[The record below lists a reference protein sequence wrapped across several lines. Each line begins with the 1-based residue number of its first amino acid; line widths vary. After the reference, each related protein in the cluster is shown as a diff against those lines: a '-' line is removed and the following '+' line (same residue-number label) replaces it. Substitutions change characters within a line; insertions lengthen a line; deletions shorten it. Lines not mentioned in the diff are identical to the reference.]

1 MRFFLALIMLLLIAV
16 PPFLGL
22 GLQFAL
28 ISALVASLF
37 AAAFNLLMGQGG
49 MLSFGHAAYYGLG
62 AFATLHLMRATEAG
76 LAFPTVLLPVAGAV
90 AGLLA
95 GLAFGYFATQR
106 AGAYFSLV
114 TLALAELLHVL
125 APQWAEVF
133 GGEAGVSSMRMPF
146 WGLTFGST
154 LEVYYL
160 VLAWTAISIALL
172 YAYTRTPFGRLTLAL
187 RDNEQRVRFMGY
199 NAHATKV
206 LVFAISAMFSGI
218 AGSLLVVATETI
230 NYTIF
235 GMHSSAQVVLHTFV
249 GGSTIFLGPVLGAI
263 LLTLF
268 ATVASEATRAWLLYQ
283 GIIFVLVILYA
294 PRGIAGVI
302 ESHIAHHHTLPGR
315 QLLRPYVTAAM
326 GAVLVGFATVFIV
339 QTAEHLFSEQY
350 RAKVASA
357 GELVTF
363 AFLGVNWSPANPLTW
378 LLPVVLFVA
387 GILILRGAA
396 KRIHQLW
403 SKEKEEEFLDLQPE
417 PAVALGESA
426 R

>member
-1 MRFFLALIMLLLIAV
+1 
-16 PPFLGL
+16 
-22 GLQFAL
+22 
-28 ISALVASLF
+28 
-37 AAAFNLLMGQGG
+37 
-49 MLSFGHAAYYGLG
+49 
-62 AFATLHLMRATEAG
+62 
-76 LAFPTVLLPVAGAV
+76 
-90 AGLLA
+90 
-95 GLAFGYFATQR
+95 
-106 AGAYFSLV
+106 
-114 TLALAELLHVL
+114 
-125 APQWAEVF
+125 
-133 GGEAGVSSMRMPF
+133 
-146 WGLTFGST
+146 
-154 LEVYYL
+154 
-160 VLAWTAISIALL
+160 
-172 YAYTRTPFGRLTLAL
+172 
-187 RDNEQRVRFMGY
+187 
-199 NAHATKV
+199 
-206 LVFAISAMFSGI
+206 
-218 AGSLLVVATETI
+218 
-230 NYTIF
+230 
-235 GMHSSAQVVLHTFV
+235 
-249 GGSTIFLGPVLGAI
+249 
-263 LLTLF
+263 
-268 ATVASEATRAWLLYQ
+268 
-283 GIIFVLVILYA
+283 VILYA